1 MKTRITLY
9 FRGKAWTTKSICK
22 IEAQNSEPTRVAFP
36 LSNGPSME
44 GRVQEDVGTG
54 SDATRSAVGVHGM
67 KSESADVSPREPSGD
82 RNVIARKRGR
92 SEKDDLLDSKQK
104 TGSQEDRGMVVVQNT
119 IGSEQ
124 DEGSG

>member
-1 MKTRITLY
+1 M
-9 FRGKAWTTKSICK
+9 
-22 IEAQNSEPTRVAFP
+22 
-36 LSNGPSME
+36 
-44 GRVQEDVGTG
+44 QEDVGTG

-67 KSESADVSPREPSGD
+67 KSESADVSPNETSGG
-82 RNVIARKRGR
+82 RNVKRGR